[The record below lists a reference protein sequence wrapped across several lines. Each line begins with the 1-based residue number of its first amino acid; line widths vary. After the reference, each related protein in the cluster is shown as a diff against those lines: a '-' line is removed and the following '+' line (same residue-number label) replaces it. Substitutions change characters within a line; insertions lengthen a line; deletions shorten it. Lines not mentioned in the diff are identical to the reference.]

1 MRSFLF
7 LTVSLANL
15 ALGLAAPTPTNLDS
29 QIDDALKV
37 YRSPNGFRIDAT
49 ATDWELIPA
58 PKKSK
63 FVITSFRSKN
73 AVNNIHASLT
83 VRRDPIPKSKNLEGY
98 VQKWLNQYPRFGFDV
113 LGSKKIKHKETPG
126 FLIDLV
132 SRDGQK
138 QLRQVVFLRDSD
150 AYVLTCRDSK
160 DNFKNSLKS
169 CNKIIRSLEWDKL

>member
-7 LTVSLANL
+7 LLASFSYL
-15 ALGLAAPTPTNLDS
+15 ALSLGAPTPTNLS
-29 QIDDALKV
+29 TQVDDALKV

-63 FVITSFRSKN
+63 YVITSFRSKN

-113 LGSKKIKHKETPG
+113 LGSKKIKHKEIPG

-138 QLRQVVFLRDSD
+138 QLRQVVFFRDND

-169 CNKIIRSLEWDKL
+169 CNKIIRSLEWDTL